1 MLPPGIILPYHSTH
15 ASIPTDWTRDT
26 RFDGRYIKTATA
38 SLGTT
43 GGSST
48 HTHTSSSHTHTYTN
62 NGHVHE
68 TGTIG
73 GWLPTVKSDARHKD
87 APPYEV
93 MTAEHTH
100 YGKTTDGMSSTSI
113 TSATPS
119 IGNASNEVNRIHYI
133 FITTNKY
140 KPYPANAIILRDDTA
155 TRINAT
161 HLTDATG
168 RYMKG
173 AGTGA
178 DAGTPTD
185 TATHSHTQSHTH
197 TLSHNHAIQGEAYS
211 ATGKLGGG
219 EVDSVVSRDHGH
231 LVYAT
236 AHSENV
242 TNSTPLST
250 HTNDLS
256 YRELHHWKS
265 DAIQV
270 PRVGDIALVTGA
282 IPIGWVDAGFNTGVY
297 IKGKASGQSLTTGG
311 SLTHTHSNI
320 NHSHAGSSHTHPWNT
335 NTVNYNGAYRNGG
348 STNVTGTHVHYGT
361 TTAATNASTGSTS
374 ISFTTVNHEP
384 PYILARF
391 VKMQYSPIKQ
401 APLMLLL

>member
-1 MLPPGIILPYHSTH
+1 MLPPNIIVPYHSTH
-15 ASIPTDWTRDT
+15 ASIPADWTRDT
-26 RFDGRYIKTATA
+26 RFDGRYIKSATA

-62 NGHVHE
+62 NGHTHA
-68 TGTIG
+68 TGTITG
-73 GWLPTVKSDARHKD
+73 AGVHKGDAQHQD
-87 APPYEV
+87 SPPHDV
-93 MTAEHTH
+93 LTSGHTH

-119 IGNASNEVNRIHYI
+119 IGTASNEVSRIHYI
-133 FITTNKY
+133 FITTTKY
-140 KPYPANAIILRDDTA
+140 KPYPANAVILRDDTD

-168 RYMKG
+168 RYLKG
-173 AGTGA
+173 AATGA

-185 TATHSHTQSHTH
+185 SATHSHTQSHTH

-211 ATGKLGGG
+211 WSGKLGGKDMPDAIG
-219 EVDSVVSRDHGH
+219 DHGH
-231 LVYAT
+231 NVYAD

-242 TNSTPLST
+242 SNSTALST
-250 HTNDLS
+250 YTNDLS
-256 YRELHHWKS
+256 YKELHHWKS

-270 PRVGDIALVTGA
+270 PRVGDIALVTGN

-297 IKGKASGQSLTTGG
+297 IKGKVSGQSLTTGG
-311 SLTHTHSNI
+311 NLTHNHSNI
-320 NHSHAGSSHTHPWNT
+320 DHSHAGSSHTHTYYTSEAN
-335 NTVNYNGAYRNGG
+335 NMKSYRNGG
-348 STNVTGTHVHYGT
+348 SSQLTGVHRHYGT
-361 TTAATNASTGSTS
+361 TTAGTNASTGSTS